1 MESSPQYVVAVSANK
16 PKVLSLVPSDPG
28 SRYKCRQLQV
38 QVHGHSKMIKT
49 ILVNIL
55 DVAKDFQVPPP
66 YLGTFMGYE
75 IGAMSKFD
83 TKKPERQQAS
93 ISGEHEI
100 KDLSKLAL
108 KFIQEVVLCPVCGLP
123 EVQLRPNKNQVMG
136 ECRACGGNSEMKINN
151 DKFKR
156 YVINHPPERSGDAFS
171 NKTEEKTKQEKT
183 RNSDKEPKEK
193 KEKKEKKS
201 SKEKVEEPEEE
212 IVWYSDTSS
221 AAVKARKGANVPD
234 TLEQPGTESTEN
246 AASTVKVLDKT
257 QLATNIANNDFA
269 KIDQQKAEAGLTG
282 EQLIR
287 VIVEVIAA
295 DSENLAKKYKQL
307 LSKYA
312 NNEATQCALLNAIE
326 ENIAK
331 TYPALVPKAPIIIKS
346 LYDEEFLVEETILLW
361 ATSKHANLSPQFRQS
376 VQPLIKWLQEAEE
389 ESEDEEEGEEA
400 DEEGDAAAMLAAL

>member
-123 EVQLRPNKNQVMG
+123 EVQLKPNKNQVMG

-183 RNSDKEPKEK
+183 RNSEKEPKDK

-201 SKEKVEEPEEE
+201 SKDKVEEPEEDV
-212 IVWYSDTSS
+212 VWYSDTSS
-221 AAVKARKGANVPD
+221 AAVKARKGANVPES
-234 TLEQPGTESTEN
+234 LPQTESAEN
-246 AASTVKVLDKT
+246 GSAPVKVLDKD

-269 KIDQQKAEAGLTG
+269 KIDQQKAEAGLSG

-295 DSENLAKKYKQL
+295 DFENLAKKHKQL
-307 LSKYA
+307 LSRYA
-312 NNEATQCALLNAIE
+312 SNEATQCALLNAIE
-326 ENIAK
+326 ENVAKSYPTLIA
-331 TYPALVPKAPIIIKS
+331 KAPIIIKS

-361 ATSKHANLSPQFRQS
+361 STSKHANLSPQFRQA

-389 ESEDEEEGEEA
+389 ESEEEEEEGDEA